1 MDRIKSFSP
10 LSRRDFLFRWILS
23 FIVKESLLIRFLGIF
38 RRFTD
43 ANSTDFASTT
53 ERNHKIAVQYTSSA
67 PGGGGPGADAFTFD
81 LENSKF
87 LTFSK
92 EASVRRAE
100 GKMLR

>member
-1 MDRIKSFSP
+1 MDRIERFSP
-10 LSRRDFLFRWILS
+10 LSRHDFWFRWILS
-23 FIVKESLLIRFLGIF
+23 FILKESLLIRFLDIF

-43 ANSTDFASTT
+43 TNSTDFASTT

-92 EASVRRAE
+92 EASVRRTE
-100 GKMLR
+100 ERKLR

>member
-1 MDRIKSFSP
+1 MDRIERFSP
-10 LSRRDFLFRWILS
+10 LSKHDFWFRLVLS

-67 PGGGGPGADAFTFD
+67 PGGDGPGADAFAFD
-81 LENSKF
+81 SEYSKF

-92 EASVRRAE
+92 EASVRRTE
-100 GKMLR
+100 EKKLR